1 MFIRHEVILDARG
14 LDRHSK
20 RIQQSSK
27 ALDGYVVKT
36 VLPASQRRTDQTI
49 NAEPGPHRRPTE
61 WESEKQ
67 RRWWF
72 AVGVHQWHGRTGK
85 VRQWKVR
92 TQTGEG
98 SGQIVAANPAA
109 HAKYVYGPYQQ
120 RMHKPTWMNVE
131 TYRSVESNHLIRDV
145 IRGWVQV
152 NGA

>member
-1 MFIRHEVILDARG
+1 MFVRHEVILDTRG

-27 ALDGYVVKT
+27 ALDSYVVKM
-36 VLPASQRRTDQTI
+36 VVPASQKRTNDTI
-49 NAEPGPHRRPTE
+49 NAEPGPHKRPTE
-61 WESEKQ
+61 WQSEKQ

-72 AVGVHQWHGRTGK
+72 AVGVHQWHGRTGA
-85 VRQWKVR
+85 VRKWKVGVKAER
-92 TQTGEG
+92 G
-98 SGQIVAANPAA
+98 SGTISATNPAG

-120 RMHKPTWMNVE
+120 KMHKPTWMNVE
-131 TYRSVESNHLIRDV
+131 TYRSAESNHLIRDV